1 MGRIKESI
9 VSILFIQ
16 KIVDIIIGKIMEKE
30 LKAKIIRIIK
40 LVNNQRLRIDQAVN
54 KIVKLIDK

>member
-1 MGRIKESI
+1 
-9 VSILFIQ
+9 
-16 KIVDIIIGKIMEKE
+16 MEKE